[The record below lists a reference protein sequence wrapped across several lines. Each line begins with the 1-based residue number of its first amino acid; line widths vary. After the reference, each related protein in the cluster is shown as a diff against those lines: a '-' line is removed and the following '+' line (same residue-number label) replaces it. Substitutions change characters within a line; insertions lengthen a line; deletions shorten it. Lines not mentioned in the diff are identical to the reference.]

1 MQQASASAASL
12 PSLRERMRCSSL
24 VDWPVYPPLRRTM
37 QGSERAQC
45 GPVVANE
52 RPRALLLASAG
63 QTAERRGQRG
73 AMARRGLNRALMM
86 REQFARDRNITSAE

>member
-52 RPRALLLASAG
+52 RPRALLLESAG
-63 QTAERRGQRG
+63 QSTERRGQGGNGQTWAQSRVKVL
-73 AMARRGLNRALMM
+73 RVQVRA
-86 REQFARDRNITSAE
+86 